1 MAAKLKHQPA
11 PDEVAVW
18 EPRVQDRRKWTASHG
33 EMIAGRSY
41 LDEADATAAEMEAKW
56 GADRLRL
63 LVGPELREKFDR
75 QRYKLNHA
83 VWHGGLEEVRAESGR
98 MVKGWLAL
106 DRAAAA
112 AGKAP
117 CDPRV
122 WEIAL
127 PDGTVAAIVPD
138 IADARRIHGEGRRV
152 SVYTLDE
159 IAVMLDRHRDLNLV
173 KVEFPGATVTAVRR
187 SVGDPL
193 DGVADTRDDID
204 WGRGDD
210 IPF

>member
-1 MAAKLKHQPA
+1 MPKPQTAALGDIPA
-11 PDEVAVW
+11 STPV
-18 EPRVQDRRKWTASHG
+18 DRRRWTASHG
-33 EMIAGRSY
+33 EMIAGRAY

-63 LVGPELREKFDR
+63 LVGAETRERFDR

-83 VWHGGLEEVRAESGR
+83 VWHGGLEEVRRESGR
-98 MVKGWLAL
+98 MVKAWTAL
-106 DRAAAA
+106 DREAAA
-112 AGKAP
+112 AGRAP

-127 PDGTVAAIVPD
+127 PDGVVAAIVPD
-138 IADARRIHGEGRRV
+138 IADARRVVAEGRRV
-152 SVYTLDE
+152 AVYTLDD
-159 IAVMLDRHRDLNLV
+159 IALMLDRHRGVTAV
-173 KVEFPGATVTAVRR
+173 KVEFPGARVTAVRR
-187 SVGDPL
+187 SVSDPL

-210 IPF
+210 LTF